1 MCSQDLPTQQLL
13 LERVMGQTCSQGA
26 CSTSSNKAD
35 NGINRPVPHENVHFV
50 EKIRKGLAKELHRT
64 ADEPGPVELL
74 KVESQGSV

>member
-1 MCSQDLPTQQLL
+1 MFPQSYPPINSA

-64 ADEPGPVELL
+64 ADEPGPVVL